1 MTGSVIDEP
10 TAGPER
16 GSSLKGGQTP
26 ESLERDAQA
35 LMLRS
40 FHYSLAEIDAQLKY
54 GGTGNVSRALKRAE
68 KRILSKSLDA
78 YVATEMAKLDQI
90 SLRLIGILSRRHVVV
105 SGGKIVYDNGDPLTG
120 RQPEPLADDS
130 IEMKALAE
138 LVRVSE
144 SKRRLL
150 GMDAAAKLDINLGES
165 EVDAEIAKLMQAMEA
180 NGRAMEQRAAR
191 GES

>member
-1 MTGSVIDEP
+1 MTGDVRS
-10 TAGPER
+10 ER
-16 GSSLKGGQTP
+16 SEENPGFPGGQTP

-35 LMLRS
+35 LRLRS
-40 FHYSLAEIDAQLKY
+40 FGYSLAEINAQLGY
-54 GGTGNVSRALKRAE
+54 GGTGNTHRALKRAE
-68 KRILSKSLDA
+68 QKILAKPLDA
-78 YVATEMAKLDQI
+78 YVATELAKLDQI

-105 SGGKIVYDNGDPLTG
+105 SGGRIVHDETG
-120 RQPEPLADDS
+120 TPLADDS
-130 IEMKALAE
+130 VEMKALAE

-165 EVDAEIAKLMQAMEA
+165 EVDAEIAKLVQAMESK
-180 NGRAMEQRAAR
+180 GRAMEQRVAR

>member
-40 FHYSLAEIDAQLKY
+40 FHYSLAEIDAQLQY

-68 KRILSKSLDA
+68 QKILSKSLDA

-105 SGGKIVYDNGDPLTG
+105 SGGKIVHDETG
-120 RQPEPLADDS
+120 TPLADDS
-130 IEMKALAE
+130 VEMKALAE

-144 SKRRLL
+144 SKRRLM
-150 GMDAAAKLDINLGES
+150 GMDAAAKLDINLGDS
-165 EVDAEIAKLMQAMEA
+165 EVDAEIAKLVQAMESK
-180 NGRAMEQRAAR
+180 GRAMEQRVAR